1 MYEGESYAF
10 KINKINQSKYIDN
23 IDFFYYNF
31 KKSRLTYVYLPYKMG
46 DGMKFERTNKNESL
60 ISSTIKLVDD
70 LTYLTK
76 TLEVADTFL
85 DNIAKLYD
93 RKNIIFMQYGTE

>member
-1 MYEGESYAF
+1 
-10 KINKINQSKYIDN
+10 
-23 IDFFYYNF
+23 
-31 KKSRLTYVYLPYKMG
+31 
-46 DGMKFERTNKNESL
+46 MKFERTNKNESL

-76 TLEVADTFL
+76 TLEVADAFL

-93 RKNIIFMQYGTE
+93 RKNIIYMQYGTE